1 MMSKMGPKLA
11 HLESEGER
19 QRRRLERTLQR
30 FEHLVEEV
38 AESARRPLMALASEL
53 VDVDSR
59 LSERERA
66 MIELALIGTP
76 EALRVLEWFDPQP
89 YPPRLHL
96 LQKVCLG
103 ECRRR
108 RRRDEI
114 AGRQAA

>member
-1 MMSKMGPKLA
+1 MSKAEPALA
-11 HLESEGER
+11 YLESERER
-19 QRRRLERTLQR
+19 RQRRLERALRR
-30 FEHLVEEV
+30 FDELV
-38 AESARRPLMALASEL
+38 AEVSEAPRRPMMRLASEL

-66 MIELALIGTP
+66 MIELALVGTP
-76 EALRVLEWFDPQP
+76 RALRVLEWFDPEP

-108 RRRDEI
+108 GRRGEER
-114 AGRQAA
+114 GREAA